1 VYDGKWFDPAWKKNP
16 DDAEARADRLWNA
29 ADAQA
34 IADAVRGQGATVV
47 DEAKPSTQASPCC
60 TT

>member
-1 VYDGKWFDPAWKKNP
+1 VVRPGLEEEP
-16 DDAEARADRLWNA
+16 DDPEARADRLWNA